1 MVEGKDRGVWMVLF
15 KGLFSGVSLF
25 SLSFSFLLFL
35 ISSAGAENTK
45 RFQEKATNVYNAKAT
60 RVVDDLNPYAA
71 GPRDPI
77 RWGGLPE
84 VAPGFITRT
93 SLEKHNL
100 VIRITK
106 SGLEEIGNFIS
117 DGLKADPSFGNLVN
131 FIFMYS
137 LDKCPNTKVIVD
149 TWDNWEEF
157 QRFLTEQFGQKPKR
171 YLFYQEVATQAC
183 GVSPSSPGFSYGE
196 GTTHCFGN
204 DIFFEYIGGYNPTG
218 TWDDT
223 TKTCKDDGKGIFSM
237 CLPMPLLNDE
247 GAPLCVN
254 AIIYGQERNKYIDF
268 SDSSTAI
275 KYFSGG
281 FAWSPFGKCAK
292 DKPDKCPTSQG
303 WINDYFLD
311 RIAGSRLIV
320 DWNRNKVRVFLRQ
333 NVGEDHPATW
343 QCEGDMTE
351 HTSDDYLEIGME
363 LQNFEVALTFAS
375 PFVDSPIR
383 YVDCNWVSGSCQFKD
398 GVTTFPDEL
407 SFCFKNRAAV
417 SDNHICDPQYDRGTT
432 GYRYDPER
440 VISNYINGR
449 AYIRIPI
456 ITLKAGIQLK
466 GLFTDWTIYQDWEHT
481 VRALGINLKAIDVS
495 AGVAYDF
502 EPMSAS
508 VTTPACWSTS
518 WNQVGSVSYCP
529 EYRVSQKFAKTLL
542 WLDAV
547 VRMIALDTFNTA
559 CVPGS
564 GQYSTCIGYFL
575 SPAQVFSFKEFIEGL
590 TVPHPLEEMVYS
602 GPPKYYEHMP
612 NQILIDFG
620 FTNDFWADSA
630 GIIIAA
636 NVGVDI
642 KYVPW
647 CSLWID
653 LPAGMTKRDLEE
665 LRRIPVIGL
674 VKDSKLLTV
683 CSFNYNVFTM
693 PTCVQFASFVT
704 AATSQI
710 VPIPECDIP
719 AGAGSCPPLSYR
731 SVDTCTIV
739 NGGSSQ
745 YVFKTELLP
754 TAPAPSTLGEG
765 RYAYSITNYYIGIG
779 IHHNLISRVL
789 YEAIGDG
796 LACIWID
803 KYNGGFLER
812 FLKTDSFGFFIPQ
825 LKDRYPG
832 KEMAIE
838 IIPNYKDPGG
848 AYGFGAYPKPA
859 SVVAYAKTGGP
870 TFRPVL
876 SVYTQSSTRANFWNE
891 FVQNA
896 TYGSS
901 FTMFVQPTTWFDT
914 ADLMI
919 DIPYLDLS
927 FNVVTTGSITDPVAS
942 QTWMRVFGLTV
953 GVRLSLDLDIVPCV
967 SPDCGKTVEFP
978 GPDTIDF
985 SKPLTSYYRDYYGN
999 PVDPTQGG
1007 NYFPEGFTFA
1017 RVIDLTVYVDPD
1029 VRYFIAY
1036 NTNALGLS
1044 GSDWEG
1050 ILANILPVILNG
1062 VAGAKLRLALDIPS
1076 FLQQDI
1082 VGRIDKTAAKRIGW
1096 ALRTLKLPIEFNFP
1110 WVGPEFGSSLV
1121 WDKPFASEPSKDNVG
1136 DYFEIFIHWKGRAYH
1151 LASRLSGALLAG
1163 LFNCDSDG
1171 DGYESIGC
1179 GGDDCDD
1186 INKNINPKAFDD
1198 CDNID
1203 NDCDGIKDE
1212 GNCDKTPPPPGCGVG
1227 PLEGKV
1233 CSCADGDGDGFRNSF
1248 CGGNDCNDTDPFINP
1263 NMADVCDGI
1272 DNDCDGI
1279 IDNDFKCLDWLT
1291 CELLLQCI
1299 YRGTGGPAPKAVN
1312 LQSGN
1317 GFNNGSENG
1326 VRVSRSLTPP
1336 ETFIT
1341 YTSDP
1346 HALYTKIE
1354 FSAWSP
1360 DSSKFRYS
1368 WRLDGGTWNL
1378 WQRENSVVLHH
1389 LLEGWHV
1396 FEVRAQDENKLIDPT
1411 PARYVFRIDSLG
1423 PDIRLT
1429 APEMVR
1435 GSKFKAFIDV
1445 QDAQAQKSETLV
1457 SWKLDDGEWSEW
1469 VPASELTSIEINSLA
1484 KGEHILHI
1492 RAKDDVGNISTY
1504 SHRFFVSEKPGVLGC
1519 SSTAGASFGFL
1530 FIVFI
1535 FSIIR
1540 FYSVVKEK

>member
-15 KGLFSGVSLF
+15 KGLFFGVSLF
-25 SLSFSFLLFL
+25 SLSLLL
-35 ISSAGAENTK
+35 LLGPLSSAGAENTK

-77 RWGGLPE
+77 RWGGLRE

-117 DGLKADPSFGNLVN
+117 DGLRSDPSFANLIN
-131 FIFMYS
+131 FAAMNF
-137 LDKCPNTKVIVD
+137 LDRCPNTRVIVD

-171 YLFYQEVATQAC
+171 YLFYQQVATQAC
-183 GVSPSSPGFSYGE
+183 GIFPSSPGFSYGE
-196 GTTHCFGN
+196 GTTHCFRN

-237 CLPMPLLNDE
+237 CLPVPLLNDE

-268 SDSSTAI
+268 SNSSTAI

-281 FAWSPFGKCAK
+281 FAWSPFEKCAK

-311 RIAGSRLIV
+311 RITGSRLIV

-333 NVGEDHPATW
+333 NVGEDQPATW

-363 LQNFEVALTFAS
+363 LQNFEVAVTFAS
-375 PFVDSPIR
+375 PFVDSPTR

-398 GVTTFPDEL
+398 GVTTFPNAL

-417 SDNHICDPQYDRGTT
+417 SDNHICDPQYDKGTT
-432 GYRYDPER
+432 NYAYDPER

-466 GLFTDWTIYQDWEHT
+466 GLFTDWTIYQDWKHT

-575 SPAQVFSFKEFIEGL
+575 SPAQVFSFKEIIERFVVG
-590 TVPHPLEEMVYS
+590 HPLEEMVYV
-602 GPPKYYEHMP
+602 GPTEYYEHRP
-612 NQILIDFG
+612 NWILIDFG

-630 GIIIAA
+630 GIIISA

-642 KYVPW
+642 KYGPW
-647 CSLWID
+647 CSGTTEFS
-653 LPAGMTKRDLEE
+653 ANSTKGVIEE
-665 LRRIPVIGL
+665 IMKIPPMAL
-674 VKDSKLLTV
+674 VKDSKMMSA
-683 CSFNYNVFTM
+683 CGFNYNIFTM

-710 VPIPECDIP
+710 VPLPECDIP
-719 AGAGSCPPLSYR
+719 AGAGSCPPPPYR

-765 RYAYSITNYYIGIG
+765 RYGYSITNYYIGIG

-803 KYNGGFLER
+803 KYTPQLGQLAGN
-812 FLKTDSFGFFIPQ
+812 FLKTDSFAFFIPQ

-891 FVQNA
+891 FVSNA

-919 DIPYLDLS
+919 EIPYLDIS
-927 FNVVTTGSITDPVAS
+927 FNVVTTGSLTDPVKS

-953 GVRLSLDLDIVPCV
+953 GTRLSLDLDIVPCV

-999 PVDPTQGG
+999 PVDPAQGG

-1017 RVIDLTVYVDPD
+1017 RVIDLTLYLDPD

-1062 VAGAKLRLALDIPS
+1062 VAGARLRVAFDPSAFLQGIDIGAFLGSTVQRLVGSKLRRFDVPVEL
-1076 FLQQDI
+1076 
-1082 VGRIDKTAAKRIGW
+1082 
-1096 ALRTLKLPIEFNFP
+1096 NFP

-1121 WDKPFASEPSKDNVG
+1121 WDKPFAGEPSKDNVG
-1136 DYFEIFIHWKGRAYH
+1136 DYFEIFIHWKGRAP
-1151 LASRLSGALLAG
+1151 RLVSQFLGAAVG
-1163 LFNCDSDG
+1163 LTLQCDSDG
-1171 DGYESIGC
+1171 DRYEDEGC
-1179 GGDDCDD
+1179 GGVDCNDNNKD
-1186 INKNINPKAFDD
+1186 INPGAFDD
-1198 CDNID
+1198 CDSKD
-1203 NDCDGIKDE
+1203 NDCDGLVDE
-1212 GNCDKTPPPPGCGVG
+1212 GNCGTNSC
-1227 PLEGKV
+1227 V
-1233 CSCADGDGDGFRNSF
+1233 CSCADGDGDGYRNSL
-1248 CGGNDCNDTDPFINP
+1248 CGGNDCNDADPFINP
-1263 NMADVCDGI
+1263 NMIDDCDGI
-1272 DNDCDGI
+1272 DNDCDGVV
-1279 IDNDFKCLDWLT
+1279 DEDVRCVTYDL
-1291 CELLLQCI
+1291 CEVILQCL
-1299 YRGTGGPAPKAVN
+1299 YRTAPTPAPKVVS

-1317 GFNNGSENG
+1317 GFKNGNENG
-1326 VRVSRSLTPP
+1326 LRVSRSLTPP

-1346 HALYTKIE
+1346 HALYTKVE
-1354 FSAWSP
+1354 FAAWSP
-1360 DSSKFRYS
+1360 DSSRFRYS

-1411 PARYVFRIDSLG
+1411 PARYTFRIDSLG

-1429 APEMVR
+1429 APEIVR

-1457 SWKLDDGEWSEW
+1457 SWKLNDGEWSEW
-1469 VPASELTSIEINSLA
+1469 IPASELTSIEINSLA

-1504 SHRFFVSEKPGVLGC
+1504 SHRFFVSEKPGALGC

-1535 FSIIR
+1535 FSVIR